1 MAGKQQCRIE
11 FRPAGKVVQVPEG
24 TTLLAAA
31 RRAGVHLPVRCD
43 GRAACLMCKVMV
55 LPEEQPLGEI
65 SLSAPGAAETRKLGL
80 SLQEHIRLGCQ
91 ARVTG
96 DSIVRVPEDRLKAA
110 IRKQM
115 EQQNDDLSDW

>member
-1 MAGKQQCRIE
+1 MSRHQQCQVK
-11 FRPAGKVVQVPEG
+11 FWPSGKLVLVPEG

-43 GRAACLMCKVMV
+43 GRAACLMCKVTV
-55 LPEEQPLGEI
+55 LPDDQPAEAI
-65 SLSAPGAAETRKLGL
+65 SLSTPEAVESRKLGA
-80 SLQEHIRLGCQ
+80 SLEEHIRLGCQ

-96 DSIVRVPEDRLKAA
+96 PCVVRIPEDRLKAA

>member
-1 MAGKQQCRIE
+1 MSGRQQGQVE
-11 FRPAGKVVQVPEG
+11 FWPAGKSVLVPEG
-24 TTLLAAA
+24 ATLLAAA

-43 GRAACLMCKVMV
+43 GRAACLMCKVTV
-55 LPEEQPLGEI
+55 LPEDQPVEGI
-65 SLSAPGAAETRKLGL
+65 SLSPPGAVESRKLGA
-80 SLQEHIRLGCQ
+80 SLEEHIRLGCQ

-96 DSIVRVPEDRLKAA
+96 HCVVRIPEDRLKAA

>member
-1 MAGKQQCRIE
+1 LSGKQQCRVD
-11 FRPAGKVVQVPEG
+11 FRPAGKSVQVPEG

-43 GRAACLMCKVMV
+43 GRAACLMCKVV
-55 LPEEQPLGEI
+55 VRPEEQPLGELA
-65 SLSAPGAAETRKLGL
+65 LSAPGAAETRKLGL

-91 ARVTG
+91 ARVIG
-96 DSIVRVPEDRLKAA
+96 DSVVHVPEDRLKAA